1 MPDAEAAERLVSHRY
16 FRPHVTPVQVLN
28 RATDPFLR
36 PPEQSAAF
44 IRDQLISFFASA
56 ARGEEQ
62 A

>member
-1 MPDAEAAERLVSHRY
+1 VDCGK
-16 FRPHVTPVQVLN
+16 
-28 RATDPFLR
+28 R

-56 ARGEEQ
+56 ERGEGQ